1 MIVQLLYYI
10 IDAILQSLIRGHNLH
25 PLIVW
30 GDISSEL
37 SQPNFWVSYHVSR
50 IASESQMLDI
60 RNSAFG
66 IRARHTALSN
76 AEYTDD
82 VLALDSDISFTVD
95 RLAASQEDSSSFAPT
110 PHPPPIDLELPP
122 SRPRISLQ
130 DMISTSLALKS
141 NLDIEILR
149 PSHSWPS
156 GLFPTAASSPSRAS
170 ISLPPETESPSS
182 LQAENSS
189 HGQSQPIPFHVA
201 QAISG
206 LQREVLLLRNDLNF
220 EVWLS
225 RENVRHIGRLY
236 QERILSKNAEAERQG
251 LVRLRN
257 LSKSGVNP
265 LTRQPVQ

>member
-10 IDAILQSLIRGHNLH
+10 IDTILQSLIRGHNLH

-30 GDISSEL
+30 GDREL
-37 SQPNFWVSYHVSR
+37 SQPNFWASYNVSR

-60 RNSAFG
+60 RNAAFG
-66 IRARHTALSN
+66 IRARHIAQSN

-82 VLALDSDISFTVD
+82 VLALDSEGDISSTAN
-95 RLAASQEDSSSFAPT
+95 RLAAPQEDSSSFAPT
-110 PHPPPIDLELPP
+110 PHALPIDLEIPP

-130 DMISTSLALKS
+130 DMISTSVALKS
-141 NLDIEILR
+141 SLDVEILR
-149 PSHSWPS
+149 PSHPWPS
-156 GLFPTAASSPSRAS
+156 ELFPTAASSPSRAS
-170 ISLPPETESPSS
+170 ISLPPEMESPSS
-182 LQAENSS
+182 LQPGNSR
-189 HGQSQPIPFHVA
+189 HDQSQPIPFHVA

-220 EVWLS
+220 ELWLS

-236 QERILSKNAEAERQG
+236 QDRILSKNAEAERQG

-257 LSKSGVNP
+257 LSESGVNP
-265 LTRQPVQ
+265 LTRQLVQ